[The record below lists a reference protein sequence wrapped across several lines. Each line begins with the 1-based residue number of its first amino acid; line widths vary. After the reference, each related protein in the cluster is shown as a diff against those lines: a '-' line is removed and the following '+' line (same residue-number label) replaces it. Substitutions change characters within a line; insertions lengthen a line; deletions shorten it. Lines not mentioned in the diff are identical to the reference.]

1 MNLLVYTV
9 GGQLRDAAR
18 QLVQKSAFVG
28 HHELMSDL
36 EYLATLLAGLDAE
49 IARVSAAESGSDE
62 QASAIDA
69 AADAVLR
76 LRAKVKAGYPGKN
89 AYYIAVSTD
98 PNGIRVEGISAM
110 QGKRAHELV
119 RDGGWMHADSSTVL
133 DLLDDDQI
141 SRYRAVAGRG
151 VAQTFRD
158 SREYLAAAIGLV
170 EE

>member
-1 MNLLVYTV
+1 MNIVLELNCERRRV
-9 GGQLRDAAR
+9 
-18 QLVQKSAFVG
+18 LVQESTVVG
-28 HHELMSDL
+28 HHESMSDL
-36 EYLATLLAGLDAE
+36 EYLATLLARLDAE

-62 QASAIDA
+62 QSSAIDDA
-69 AADAVLR
+69 VDAVLR
-76 LRAKVKAGYPGKN
+76 LRSKVKAGYPGKK
-89 AYYIAVSTD
+89 AYYIAASTD
-98 PNGIRVEGISAM
+98 PNGIRVEGISAL

-158 SREYLAAAIGLV
+158 SREYLSAAIGLADK
-170 EE
+170 

>member
-1 MNLLVYTV
+1 
-9 GGQLRDAAR
+9 
-18 QLVQKSAFVG
+18 
-28 HHELMSDL
+28 MSDL

-49 IARVSAAESGSDE
+49 IARLSAAESGSDE
-62 QASAIDA
+62 HSSAVDDA
-69 AADAVLR
+69 AAAVLR
-76 LRAKVKAGYPGKN
+76 LRSKVKAGYSGKK

-98 PNGIRVEGISAM
+98 PNGIRVEGIAAL

-141 SRYRAVAGRG
+141 SRYRAIAGRG

-158 SREYLAAAIGLV
+158 SREYLSAATGLA
-170 EE
+170 EK